1 MKKDLSFF
9 AFLTFFT
16 FFTTLTAISA
26 VSAVVLFSWTTASIA
41 DDAITS
47 GDVFSSLMEEA
58 PLDLWVS
65 ADEYPHEGGDALNE
79 LMKTLIKIKTF
90 DKEAHGLEGNYEVV
104 GETRGRLEEEG
115 GVDRIRLAALRHE
128 DGAYDRNLVLE
139 ITPPEEEPFII
150 PLADDVRGF
159 QSSVSVKNF
168 MSRRKSEIVLKVN
181 SGKWGVR
188 YLIIAVADKRGE
200 VIFDTQT
207 TKLPTVVG
215 KFFNNYRAEIIV
227 QETDERAM
235 IDLSPRKDAYDKR
248 MIYIDGSGVLRS
260 NVTVWVDSYSRFEPI
275 DVDHDGIFE
284 IKQIV
289 DLNGVGRGDRIAYV
303 DATLK
308 YVSGKWIVLESWIA
322 PAEDLNKMPLP
333 KRIN

>member
-79 LMKTLIKIKTF
+79 LMKSLVKMKTF
-90 DKEAHGLEGNYEVV
+90 DQASYGLDGNYEII

-115 GVDRIRLAALRHE
+115 SVDRIRLISLRLE
-128 DGAYDRNLVLE
+128 DGAFDRNLVLE
-139 ITPPEEEPFII
+139 ILPPEEDPFLI
-150 PLADDVRGF
+150 PLPEDVRGF
-159 QSSVSVKNF
+159 DSSISLKNF
-168 MSRRKSEIVLKVN
+168 TSRRKSEIVLTVN
-181 SGKWGVR
+181 SGKWGER
-188 YLIIAVADKRGE
+188 FLIIAVADRQGE

-207 TKLPTVVG
+207 TKIPTVSG
-215 KFFNNYRAEIIV
+215 KFFNDYRAEIIV
-227 QETDERAM
+227 LETGERAI
-235 IDLSPRKDAYDKR
+235 IDLSPRKAAYNKR
-248 MIYIDGSGVLRS
+248 NVYNETGTLRS
-260 NVTVWVDSYSRFEPI
+260 NINVWVDRYSQFEPV
-275 DVDHDGIFE
+275 DVDYDGIYE
-284 IKQIV
+284 IKKVI
-289 DLNGVGRGDRIAYV
+289 DMSGAGRADRIAYV
-303 DATLK
+303 EAALK
-308 YVSGKWIVLESWIA
+308 YNSGQWQVLETWIA
-322 PAEDLNKMPLP
+322 PAEDLNKIPLAI
-333 KRIN
+333 RIN